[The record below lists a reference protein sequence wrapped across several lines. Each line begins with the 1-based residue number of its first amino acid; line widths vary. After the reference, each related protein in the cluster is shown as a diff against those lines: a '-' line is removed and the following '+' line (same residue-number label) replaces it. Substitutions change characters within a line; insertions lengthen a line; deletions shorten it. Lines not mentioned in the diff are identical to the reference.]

1 MITKIWIVI
10 GLAKQLADPDQP
22 ADSNYYSCVFL
33 KSADQEV
40 VFSDWSKGCI
50 IPIFNTDK

>member
-1 MITKIWIVI
+1 M